1 MGKKNRNKRFK
12 NYGYNY
18 RNQHLYQNSLKNTT
32 GYIAKSDQIN
42 KIALE
47 VFGSLHFQVTA
58 ED

>member
-1 MGKKNRNKRFK
+1 MGKKNKNKRFK

-18 RNQHLYQNSLKNTT
+18 RNQHFYENFSTNTT
-32 GYIAKSDQIN
+32 SYTAKPEQIN

-47 VFGSLHFQVTA
+47 VFCSLHFEINA